1 MRWVEASLTKFVPP
15 GTPMLASAR
24 WKVSVRGPA
33 RISPGAAFAVACA
46 SAISVPCSPIRRKAL
61 IRTYGMPD
69 RKPPRP
75 DWPAAGARTEQKM

>member
-1 MRWVEASLTKFVPP
+1 MGRSELDEVRPAWDAYAGLGAMESLGPRPREKF
-15 GTPMLASAR
+15 AR
-24 WKVSVRGPA
+24 GRVR
-33 RISPGAAFAVACA
+33 RRLA
-46 SAISVPCSPIRRKAL
+46 SAISVPCTPIRRKAL